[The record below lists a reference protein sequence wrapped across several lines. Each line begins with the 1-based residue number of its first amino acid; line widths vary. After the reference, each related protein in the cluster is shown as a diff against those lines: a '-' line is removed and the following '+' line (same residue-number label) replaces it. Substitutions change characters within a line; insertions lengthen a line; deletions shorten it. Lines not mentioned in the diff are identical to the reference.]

1 MTRRWPRRGL
11 RDQRPRSQRRTL
23 LLLEVHFDCSGCD
36 EQRLGHFLGGTAIDL
51 LGGTAIDGQ
60 ARHAQ
65 LAQVRASRPL
75 VRIRRG
81 RAPVAASTVLALPAS
96 RVAPPCKARS
106 NPSRNEPMCYAIA
119 HEGRHA

>member
-75 VRIRRG
+75 VRIRRRREHGPRASGEPG
-81 RAPVAASTVLALPAS
+81 RSAVQGKIKPVSQRADVLRYST
-96 RVAPPCKARS
+96 
-106 NPSRNEPMCYAIA
+106 
-119 HEGRHA
+119 